1 MKNSR
6 TNRYFWALILAGILV
21 VTFQAVSLFGPLG
34 APMGIG
40 TGAALG
46 MVIYYLAAMIWS
58 ALGWIRQQ
66 LQRR

>member
-6 TNRYFWALILAGILV
+6 SNRWFWALIVVGSLV

-40 TGAALG
+40 TGGALG
-46 MVIYYLAAMIWS
+46 MVVYYLGAMVWS

-66 LQRR
+66 LQRS